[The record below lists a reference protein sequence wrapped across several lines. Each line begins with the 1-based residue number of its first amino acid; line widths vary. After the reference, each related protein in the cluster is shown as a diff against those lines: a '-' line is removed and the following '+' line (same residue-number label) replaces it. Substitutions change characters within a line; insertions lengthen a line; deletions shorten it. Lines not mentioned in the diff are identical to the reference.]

1 MNWQVVDTIG
11 TLLGPLWPDW
21 LDSVLDCLTSVP
33 DMVAECGVTCAT
45 LNVVYAVLFAT
56 SQADCASIPQQILTL
71 LTGLC
76 E

>member
-1 MNWQVVDTIG
+1 MWQVVDAIG

-21 LDSVLDCLTSVP
+21 LDSVLDCLTSWP
-33 DMVAECGVTCAT
+33 DMIASCGVQCAV
-45 LNVVYAVLFAT
+45 LNTVYALLFAVG
-56 SQADCASIPQQILTL
+56 QADCSSTPQRILVL

>member
-1 MNWQVVDTIG
+1 MWQVVDTIG

-33 DMVAECGVTCAT
+33 DMVAECSVTCAT
-45 LNVVYAVLFAT
+45 LNVVYAVLFAAG
-56 SQADCASIPQQILTL
+56 QADCTSIPQQILTL